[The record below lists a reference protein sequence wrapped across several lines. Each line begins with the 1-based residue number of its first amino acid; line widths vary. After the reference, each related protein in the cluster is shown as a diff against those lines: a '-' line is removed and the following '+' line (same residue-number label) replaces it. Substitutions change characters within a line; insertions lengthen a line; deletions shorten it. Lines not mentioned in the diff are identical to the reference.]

1 MGELCSLLRIN
12 EENLALR
19 RQFLQ
24 ITDEDIALLRQL
36 RPWAERVADTVAKE
50 FYDFQFTFPPTRQFF
65 ERFAQSK
72 GISLEQLR
80 QSLEKTQA
88 QYFRDI
94 FQEADNGG
102 GFGAQYFEK
111 RLRIGYAHVVVDL
124 PQKWYVGSYTLY
136 QQLVRKHLAQHFRWR
151 LRFRS
156 RAEEAI
162 FKVFNYDMQAVT
174 DSYLLNLVQKLGTDL
189 RSVQNFSA
197 QVDLTDHVKQI
208 ELTFRGVVDA
218 LEKMS
223 RGDLSVR
230 VHTSAGDGDA
240 LTKHFDRS
248 VESLAQTIAET
259 REMARSVQEH
269 VQRTNEL
276 LQAFAA
282 SSDASGDSVIDLLHQ
297 LQKAVQE
304 VAKGAE
310 QTALSA
316 SRGVE
321 SVSAIV
327 EGIRTM
333 SQQLSDAGHTADEVG
348 KVAEQGREGLQ
359 RSEQAMH
366 ALESDTRTLAEQLQ
380 QLVIMAANIGG
391 ILSTIEEIAG
401 QTNLLALNAAI
412 EAARAGEHGRG
423 FAVVADEVR
432 RLAEQSAQ
440 ATQQIKQIIEEVT
453 SQVQAAAQAMD
464 ANLAAVSDGVRQSL
478 EVGQG
483 LAEILRAVDTIIQ
496 QVQTSAETVHRVQG
510 NAQQMLSEIEHIAAI
525 AQESSAAAEEM
536 LASSTNAMDSITRVV
551 DKVSM
556 EAEGLNGVAEK
567 LRFSIGKFVLTQEE
581 AQDVHKKME
590 IFKKAHLRWVE
601 RLEGLVYRGVKIP
614 RQELVSHRDCAL
626 GQWYY
631 TFGVSNYGHLQE
643 FGAIEPPHEKLHQ
656 IARQIVDLMDR
667 GDRAQA
673 ERLLEQVRGISKEI
687 VAGLENL
694 RMAAEREQG
703 SGLARAA

>member
-1 MGELCSLLRIN
+1 MGELCSHLRIN
-12 EENLALR
+12 DENLALR
-19 RQFLQ
+19 RQFVQ
-24 ITDEDIALLRQL
+24 IADEEIALLRQL
-36 RPWAERVADTVAKE
+36 RPWSERVADTIAKE
-50 FYDFQFTFPPTRQFF
+50 FYDFQFAFPPTRRFF
-65 ERFAQSK
+65 EEFAQKK
-72 GISLEQLR
+72 GVSLEQLR
-80 QSLEKTQA
+80 QALEKTQA

-94 FQEADNGG
+94 FQEADGG
-102 GFGAQYFEK
+102 GDFGLSYFER
-111 RLRIGYAHVVVDL
+111 RLRIGYAHVVVGL
-124 PQKWYVGSYTLY
+124 PQKWYVGSYALY
-136 QQLVRKHLAQHFRWR
+136 QQLVRKHLVKHFRWR
-151 LRFRS
+151 PRYRA

-174 DSYLLNLVQKLGTDL
+174 DSYVMHLIESLGVDLSTVGQERAHTDL
-189 RSVQNFSA
+189 TEQVGLA
-197 QVDLTDHVKQI
+197 QSIFQSLS
-208 ELTFRGVVDA
+208 RA
-218 LEKMS
+218 LDSLS

-230 VHTSAGDGDA
+230 VHRGATEGDS
-240 LTKHFDRS
+240 LTANFDRS
-248 VESLAQTIAET
+248 VQSLAQTVAET
-259 REMARSVQEH
+259 RELARTVQEH

-282 SSDASGDSVIDLLHQ
+282 ASDASGDSVVDLLHQ
-297 LQKAVQE
+297 LQNAVQE

-327 EGIRTM
+327 EGIRVL

-348 KVAEQGREGLQ
+348 KVAEQGRKGLQ

-366 ALESDTRTLAEQLQ
+366 ALENDTRTLAEQLQ
-380 QLVIMAANIGG
+380 QLVNMATNIGG

-453 SQVQAAAQAMD
+453 AQTQSAAQAMD
-464 ANLAAVSDGVRQSL
+464 ANLSAVSDGVRQSL

-483 LAEILRAVDTIIQ
+483 LAEILHAVETIIQ
-496 QVQTSAETVHRVQG
+496 QVQTSAETVQRVQS

-525 AQESSAAAEEM
+525 AEESSAASQEM
-536 LASSTNAMDSITRVV
+536 LASSTNAIDSITRVV
-551 DKVSM
+551 DKIST
-556 EAEGLNGVAEK
+556 EAEGLSGVADK
-567 LRFSIGKFVLTQEE
+567 LRFSVDKFVLTQEE
-581 AQDVHKKME
+581 AKNLISKVE
-590 IFKKAHLRWVE
+590 TFKKAHLRWVE
-601 RLEGLVYRGVKIP
+601 RLEALVYRGVKIP

-631 TFGVSNYGHLQE
+631 TFGEKNYGHLPE
-643 FGAIEPPHEKLHQ
+643 FRAIEPPHERLHQ
-656 IARQIVDLMDR
+656 MARQIVDLMDR

-673 ERLLEQVRGISKEI
+673 EPLLEQVRRISKE
-687 VAGLENL
+687 VAAGLDSL
-694 RMAAEREQG
+694 LIAAEREQG

>member
-12 EENLALR
+12 EENLSLR
-19 RQFLQ
+19 RQFVQ

-36 RPWAERVADTVAKE
+36 RPWAERVADTIAKE
-50 FYDFQFTFPPTRQFF
+50 FYDFQFAFPPTRQFF
-65 ERFAQSK
+65 EKIAQKK
-72 GISLEQLR
+72 GLSLEQLR
-80 QSLEKTQA
+80 QALEKTQA

-94 FQEADNGG
+94 FQEADGG
-102 GFGAQYFEK
+102 GDFGISYFER
-111 RLRIGYAHVVVDL
+111 RLRIGYAHVVVEL
-124 PQKWYVGSYTLY
+124 PQKWYVGSYALY

-151 LRFRS
+151 PRFRA
-156 RAEEAI
+156 RAEEAV
-162 FKVFNYDMQAVT
+162 FKVFNYDMQAVG
-174 DSYLLNLVQKLGTDL
+174 DSYLLNVIRSLGVCL
-189 RSVQNFSA
+189 SA
-197 QVDLTDHVKQI
+197 VEEEEAHIDLTEQVGQYQSI
-208 ELTFRGVVDA
+208 FRKLLGA
-218 LEKMS
+218 LDGLS

-230 VHTSAGDGDA
+230 IHSGATGSNT
-240 LTKHFDRS
+240 LTEYFDRS
-248 VESLAQTIAET
+248 VQSLTQTMAEV
-259 REMARSVQEH
+259 REVARSVQEH

-276 LQAFAA
+276 LRAFAA
-282 SSDASGDSVIDLLHQ
+282 SNDASGDSVIDLLHQ

-316 SRGVE
+316 SHGVE

-327 EGIRTM
+327 EDIRVM
-333 SQQLSDAGHTADEVG
+333 SQQLSEAGHTADEVG
-348 KVAEQGREGLQ
+348 KVAEQGRKGLQ

-366 ALESDTRTLAEQLQ
+366 ALENDTRTLAEQLQ
-380 QLVIMAANIGG
+380 QLVNMATNIGG

-453 SQVQAAAQAMD
+453 VQAQSAAQAMD
-464 ANLAAVSDGVRQSL
+464 ANLSAVSDGVRQSL

-483 LAEILRAVDTIIQ
+483 LTEILRAVDAIIQ
-496 QVQTSAETVHRVQG
+496 QVQTSAETVQRVQG

-536 LASSTNAMDSITRVV
+536 LASSTNAMDSIMRVV
-551 DKVSM
+551 DNVGV
-556 EAEGLNGVAEK
+556 EAEGLNGIVGK
-567 LRFSIGKFVLTQEE
+567 LRSSVEKFVLTQEE
-581 AQDVHKKME
+581 AQDIHRKVE
-590 IFKKAHLRWVE
+590 IFKKAHLQWME
-601 RLEGLVYRGVKIP
+601 RLEALLYRGVEIP
-614 RQELVSHRDCAL
+614 REELVSHRNCAL

-631 TFGVSNYGHLQE
+631 TFGERNYGHLPE
-643 FGAIEPPHEKLHQ
+643 FRAIEPPHERLHQ
-656 IARQIVDLMDR
+656 IARQIVGLMER

-687 VAGLENL
+687 VAGLDRL
-694 RMAAEREQG
+694 LMAAEQSQG
-703 SGLARAA
+703 SSLPRAA

>member
-1 MGELCSLLRIN
+1 MGELCSLLHIN

-19 RQFLQ
+19 RQFVQ

-36 RPWAERVADTVAKE
+36 RPWAERVADTIAKE
-50 FYDFQFTFPPTRQFF
+50 FYDFQFAFPPTRRFF
-65 ERFAQSK
+65 EKIAQKK
-72 GISLEQLR
+72 GVSLEQLR
-80 QSLEKTQA
+80 QALEKTQA

-94 FQEADNGG
+94 FQEADSGG
-102 GFGAQYFEK
+102 GFGIPYFER

-124 PQKWYVGSYTLY
+124 PQKWYVGSYALY
-136 QQLVRKHLAQHFRWR
+136 QHLVRKHLTQRFRWR
-151 LRFRS
+151 PRFRT

-174 DSYLLNLVQKLGTDL
+174 DSYLLSLVETLGADL
-189 RSVQNFSA
+189 RIVQTTSA
-197 QVDLTDHVKQI
+197 KEDLTEYVGQVQI
-208 ELTFRGVVDA
+208 TFRRLLDA
-218 LEKMS
+218 IKKMS
-223 RGDLSVR
+223 RGDMSVR
-230 VHTSAGDGDA
+230 VHTGASDSDA
-240 LTKHFDRS
+240 LTNHFDRAMQL
-248 VESLAQTIAET
+248 VAQTIAEI
-259 REMARSVQEH
+259 RESVESVRGH

-276 LQAFAA
+276 LQAFEA
-282 SSDASGDSVIDLLHQ
+282 SSDASSDSVIDLLHQ

-327 EGIRTM
+327 EDIRTM
-333 SQQLSDAGHTADEVG
+333 SQQLSEAGHTADEVG
-348 KVAEQGREGLQ
+348 KVAEQGRKGLQ

-366 ALESDTRTLAEQLQ
+366 ALENDTRTLAEQLQ
-380 QLVIMAANIGG
+380 QLVTMATNIGG

-453 SQVQAAAQAMD
+453 SQAQSAARAMD
-464 ANLAAVSDGVRQSL
+464 ANLSAVSDGVRQSL

-496 QVQTSAETVHRVQG
+496 QVQTSAETVQRVQG

-536 LASSTNAMDSITRVV
+536 LASSNNAIDSIMSVVENFRVET
-551 DKVSM
+551 M
-556 EAEGLNGVAEK
+556 GLNGLLETV
-567 LRFSIGKFVLTQEE
+567 LFSLNKFVLTQEE
-581 AQDVHKKME
+581 SQHILDKLNS
-590 IFKKAHLRWVE
+590 FKKAHLRRAE
-601 RLEGLVYRGVKIP
+601 RIGTLVSRGMKIP
-614 RQELVSHRDCAL
+614 QEELASHQDCAL

-631 TFGVSNYGHLQE
+631 TFGAVSYGHLPE
-643 FGAIEPPHEKLHQ
+643 FHAIEAPHEKVHQVIDQ
-656 IARQIVDLMDR
+656 IADLMDR

-673 ERLLEQVRGISKEI
+673 ERLVEQVRSLAKE
-687 VAGLENL
+687 VAAKLDSL

>member
-1 MGELCSLLRIN
+1 MGELCSLFRIN
-12 EENLALR
+12 DENLSLR
-19 RQFLQ
+19 RQFVQ

-36 RPWAERVADTVAKE
+36 RPWAERVADTIAKE
-50 FYDFQFTFPPTRQFF
+50 FYDFQFAFPPTRRFF
-65 ERFAQSK
+65 EKIAQKK
-72 GISLEQLR
+72 GLSIEQLR
-80 QSLEKTQA
+80 QALEKTQA

-94 FQEADNGG
+94 FQEADSGG
-102 GFGAQYFEK
+102 GFGIPYFER

-124 PQKWYVGSYTLY
+124 PQKWYVGSYALY
-136 QQLVRKHLAQHFRWR
+136 QRLVRKHLTQHFRWR
-151 LRFRS
+151 PRFRA
-156 RAEEAI
+156 RAEEAV
-162 FKVFNYDMQAVT
+162 FKVFNYDMQAVS
-174 DSYLLNLVQKLGTDL
+174 DSYLLSLVQSLGVHLGAAEQEEAHIDVSEQVGQFQSIFRKLLG
-189 RSVQNFSA
+189 
-197 QVDLTDHVKQI
+197 
-208 ELTFRGVVDA
+208 A
-218 LEKMS
+218 LDGLS

-230 VHTSAGDGDA
+230 IHSGATGNNT
-240 LTKHFDRS
+240 LTENFDRS
-248 VESLAQTIAET
+248 MQGLTQTIAEV
-259 REMARSVQEH
+259 REVARGVQEH

-282 SSDASGDSVIDLLHQ
+282 SNDASGDSVMDLLHQ

-327 EGIRTM
+327 EDIRVM
-333 SQQLSDAGHTADEVG
+333 SQQLSEAGHTADEVG
-348 KVAEQGREGLQ
+348 KVAEQGRKGLQ

-366 ALESDTRTLAEQLQ
+366 ALENDTRTLAEQLQ
-380 QLVIMAANIGG
+380 QLVNMATNIGG

-453 SQVQAAAQAMD
+453 VQAQSAAQAMD

-483 LAEILRAVDTIIQ
+483 LAEILRAVDAIIQ
-496 QVQTSAETVHRVQG
+496 QVQTSAETVQRVQG

-536 LASSTNAMDSITRVV
+536 LASSTNAMDSIMRVV
-551 DKVSM
+551 DNVGA
-556 EAEGLNGVAEK
+556 EFEGLNGVVEK
-567 LRFSIGKFVLTQEE
+567 LRFSMGKFVLTQEE
-581 AQDVHKKME
+581 AQDIHGKVE

-601 RLEGLVYRGVKIP
+601 RLEALVYRGVKIP

-631 TFGVSNYGHLQE
+631 SVGERNYGHLPE
-643 FGAIEPPHEKLHQ
+643 FRAIEPPHERLHQ
-656 IARQIVDLMDR
+656 IARQIVDLMER

-687 VAGLENL
+687 VAGLDRL
-694 RMAAEREQG
+694 LMAAEQSQG
-703 SGLARAA
+703 SSLPRAA

>member
-12 EENLALR
+12 EENLSLR
-19 RQFLQ
+19 RQFVQ

-36 RPWAERVADTVAKE
+36 RPWAERVADTIAKE
-50 FYDFQFTFPPTRQFF
+50 FYDFQFVFPPTRRFF
-65 ERFAQSK
+65 EKIAQKK
-72 GISLEQLR
+72 GLSLEQLR
-80 QSLEKTQA
+80 QALEKTQA

-94 FQEADNGG
+94 FQEADGG
-102 GFGAQYFEK
+102 GDFGISYFER

-124 PQKWYVGSYTLY
+124 PQKWYVGSYALY
-136 QQLVRKHLAQHFRWR
+136 QRLVRKHLTQHFRWR
-151 LRFRS
+151 PRFRA
-156 RAEEAI
+156 RAEEAV
-162 FKVFNYDMQAVT
+162 FKVFNYDMQAVG
-174 DSYLLNLVQKLGTDL
+174 DSYLLNLI
-189 RSVQNFSA
+189 RSFGVHLSA
-197 QVDLTDHVKQI
+197 VEQEEAHIDLTEQVGQY
-208 ELTFRGVVDA
+208 LSLFRKLLGA
-218 LEKMS
+218 LDGLS

-230 VHTSAGDGDA
+230 IHSGATGSNT
-240 LTKHFDRS
+240 LTEYFDRS
-248 VESLAQTIAET
+248 VQSLAQTIAEV
-259 REMARSVQEH
+259 REVARSVQEH

-276 LQAFAA
+276 LRAFAA
-282 SSDASGDSVIDLLHQ
+282 SNDASGDSVIDLLHQ

-316 SRGVE
+316 SHGVE

-327 EGIRTM
+327 EDIRVM
-333 SQQLSDAGHTADEVG
+333 SQQLSEAGHTADEVV
-348 KVAEQGREGLQ
+348 KVAEQGRKGLQ

-366 ALESDTRTLAEQLQ
+366 ALENDTRTLAEQLQ
-380 QLVIMAANIGG
+380 QLVNMATNIGG

-453 SQVQAAAQAMD
+453 VQAQSAAQAMD
-464 ANLAAVSDGVRQSL
+464 ANLSAVSDGVRQSL

-483 LAEILRAVDTIIQ
+483 LAEILRAVDAIIQ
-496 QVQTSAETVHRVQG
+496 QVQTSAETVQRVQG

-536 LASSTNAMDSITRVV
+536 LASSTNAMDSIMRVV
-551 DKVSM
+551 DNVGVG
-556 EAEGLNGVAEK
+556 AEGLNGIVGK
-567 LRFSIGKFVLTQEE
+567 LRSSVDKFVLTQEE
-581 AQDVHKKME
+581 AQDIHRKVE
-590 IFKKAHLRWVE
+590 IFKKAHLQWVE
-601 RLEGLVYRGVKIP
+601 RLEALLYRGVEIP
-614 RQELVSHRDCAL
+614 REELVSHRNCAL

-631 TFGVSNYGHLQE
+631 TFGERNYGHLPE
-643 FGAIEPPHEKLHQ
+643 FRAIEPPHERLHQ
-656 IARQIVDLMDR
+656 IARQILDLMER

-687 VAGLENL
+687 AAGLDRL
-694 RMAAEREQG
+694 LMAAEQSQG
-703 SGLARAA
+703 SSLPRAA